1 MLDWHGNSA
10 PSWRTSPSLDISSQV
25 RLTEVS
31 LFFYTNHCCFI
42 ITSNYYSFFR
52 SIFFTGVNFECKHN
66 QLTQSN
72 MGWLECTWEWGSG
85 GVGEWG
91 GDMIYLESS
100 MGWEFMTTF
109 GGCLILEWVQWDD
122 VTYFW
127 LPNANKN
134 QAKVSLS
141 IIIHFRLVMHRTSP
155 LELNR

>member
-52 SIFFTGVNFECKHN
+52 SIF
-66 QLTQSN
+66 L
-72 MGWLECTWEWGSG
+72 LESILNANITNSLNPTWGYLSAPGSG
-85 GVGEWG
+85 GGG

-109 GGCLILEWVQWDD
+109 GGCLILERVQWDD

-155 LELNR
+155 LKLNR